1 MAWKPRR
8 HGLGGVSDGAAVD
21 DGGVGLL
28 ARATERPC
36 RLNAVPEVW
45 LGVSGKP
52 LGRGRLKPLRL
63 HARYDRPAA
72 HRHTHAVQASLAPL
86 YPPYAT
92 GSNHHTCLSRSAA

>member
-1 MAWKPRR
+1 MAQPWTTVAWAVWPARPN
-8 HGLGGVSDGAAVD
+8 DPAAS
-21 DGGVGLL
+21 
-28 ARATERPC
+28 
-36 RLNAVPEVW
+36 AVPEVW

-92 GSNHHTCLSRSAA
+92 GSDHHTCLSRSAA